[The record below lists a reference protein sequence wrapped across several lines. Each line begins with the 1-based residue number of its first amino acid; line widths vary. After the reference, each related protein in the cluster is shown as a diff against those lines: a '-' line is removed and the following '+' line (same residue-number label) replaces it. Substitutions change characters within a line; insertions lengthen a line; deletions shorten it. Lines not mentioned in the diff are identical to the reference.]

1 MMAARDRE
9 RHLPC
14 LFQRLT
20 GLAPDELASL
30 GVHAPGRASYV
41 RPRRS
46 DPQGGEDGRDE
57 PRRAARTYLTGPL
70 DSRQYL
76 DAVRADLER
85 LLNATAPTPP
95 VFDEDDFRDVPEE
108 QRPPYLEF
116 PEIQKSVLN
125 YGLGGLSGM
134 IADRVRVS
142 MLERCVRWAIEHFE
156 PRVHVQSVRAADDE
170 ENRGGRTVRIE
181 IRGRLRADPVPLHL
195 ITEFDCQTGRCAVT
209 EA

>member
-1 MMAARDRE
+1 MATRDRE

-20 GLAPDELASL
+20 GLAPDELASS
-30 GVHAPGRASYV
+30 GVHAAGRASYV
-41 RPRRS
+41 RPRQSERADDARAS
-46 DPQGGEDGRDE
+46 DE
-57 PRRAARTYLTGPL
+57 PRRARRTYLTGPL

-85 LLNATAPTPP
+85 LLNATASTPP
-95 VFDEDDFRDVPEE
+95 IFDDDDEPDLPED
-108 QRPPYLEF
+108 QRPPYLGF

-156 PRVHVQSVRAADDE
+156 PRVQLQSVRAATDDDK
-170 ENRGGRTVRIE
+170 RDGRTVRIE

-195 ITEFDCQTGRCAVT
+195 VTEFDCQTGRCAVS

>member
-1 MMAARDRE
+1 MATRDRE

-20 GLAPDELASL
+20 GLAPDELASW
-30 GVHAPGRASYV
+30 GIHAPGRATYV
-41 RPRRS
+41 RPRQSERS
-46 DPQGGEDGRDE
+46 DGERASDE
-57 PRRAARTYLTGPL
+57 AHRQRRTCRTGPL

-76 DAVRADLER
+76 DAIRADLER
-85 LLNATAPTPP
+85 LLNATASTPP
-95 VFDEDDFRDVPEE
+95 VFDEEDFRDVPEE
-108 QRPPYLEF
+108 ERPPYLEF

-156 PRVHVQSVRAADDE
+156 PRVQLQSVRAGTDDG
-170 ENRGGRTVRIE
+170 NRDGRTVRIE